1 MKSHESGYAKIRWAF
16 QDVGGFSGIAEE
28 DGTAIALLAAILMH
42 YHVRFM
48 PMALYAHGR
57 GVTRR

>member
-28 DGTAIALLAAILMH
+28 DGTAIAGTQKFEFHFCLILN
-42 YHVRFM
+42 FEI
-48 PMALYAHGR
+48 LNFWISIF
-57 GVTRR
+57 